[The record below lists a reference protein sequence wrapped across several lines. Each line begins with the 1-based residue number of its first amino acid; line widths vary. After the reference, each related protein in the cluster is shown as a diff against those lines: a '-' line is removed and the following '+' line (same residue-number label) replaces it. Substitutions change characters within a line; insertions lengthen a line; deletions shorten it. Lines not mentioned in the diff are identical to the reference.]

1 MRYYC
6 IIFIQASLPWDG
18 LDNRLCNLRVIIR
31 WGRAGAAASA
41 AHTTHFGCDKVAG
54 IVIATLNP
62 SVRIGDTIVAITVVV
77 VVYVDSSAVV
87 VYVVVVVS
95 VDAHPRCSTDKR
107 DSEERH
113 HGEPKT
119 DFEGHL

>member
-77 VVYVDSSAVV
+77 VVYDAR
-87 VYVVVVVS
+87 
-95 VDAHPRCSTDKR
+95 VDAISTDKR
-107 DSEERH
+107 DGEERH